1 MELQI
6 SSSVGINLVGNVN
19 QGTAASGG
27 SLIKTFSYKG
37 TVGISTQVD
46 VLAASSTVMGSSD
59 YLGLIAE
66 YAIETSGNGRRF
78 GTVEVVFDSNN
89 ASFVDTSTADV
100 GGSTTDV
107 YFQAGGN
114 PLELFLANGSA
125 TKTVDVAMS
134 FKLIAVP

>member
-1 MELQI
+1 
-6 SSSVGINLVGNVN
+6 
-19 QGTAASGG
+19 
-27 SLIKTFSYKG
+27 
-37 TVGISTQVD
+37 
-46 VLAASSTVMGSSD
+46 MGSSD

-100 GGSTTDV
+100 GGSTVDV
-107 YFQAGGN
+107 FFQAQGD
-114 PLELFLANGSA
+114 PLELILENSSA
-125 TKTVDVAMS
+125 TNTVDIAMS